1 MREENIPTNDL
12 FALIDPLKRH
22 KFWTDT
28 YHYNTEGRKMPAQQ
42 IAENLRAALGKGSAS
57 APEAQ
62 AALKAA
68 PSEIG
73 PNGKTDTT
81 R

>member
-1 MREENIPTNDL
+1 
-12 FALIDPLKRH
+12 
-22 KFWTDT
+22 
-28 YHYNTEGRKMPAQQ
+28 MPAQQ